1 MNAMQLDP
9 LKQFFETLSP
19 ASVAKMGDFYTE
31 DAYFRDPFNEVRGLP
46 AIERVFAK
54 MWESLDDPRFAIV
67 NVVQQDNEAFFEW
80 DFLFTVK
87 KLRSRGQMT
96 VRGVSHLRFAADG
109 RVQYHRDFWDAASEL
124 YAKLPVIGGVMRW
137 LARKMA

>member
-1 MNAMQLDP
+1 MQLDP
-9 LKQFFETLSP
+9 LKQFFETLTP
-19 ASVAKMGDFYTE
+19 ESVARMGDFYTE
-31 DAYFRDPFNEVRGLP
+31 DATFRDPFNEVKGLP

-54 MWESLDDPRFAIV
+54 MWESLDDPRFVIV
-67 NVVQQDNEAFFEW
+67 NVVEQGNEAFLEW

-87 KLRSRGQMT
+87 RLRSRGLMT

>member
-1 MNAMQLDP
+1 VNAMQLEP
-9 LKQFFETLSP
+9 LKQFFETLTP

-54 MWESLDDPRFAIV
+54 MWESLDDPRFVIV
-67 NVVQQDNEAFFEW
+67 NVVRQDNEAFLEW

-87 KLRSRGQMT
+87 KLRSRGQVT

-124 YAKLPVIGGVMRW
+124 YAKLPVIGGLMRW

>member
-1 MNAMQLDP
+1 MQLDP
-9 LKQFFETLSP
+9 LKQFFETLTP

-31 DAYFRDPFNEVRGLP
+31 DATFRDPFNEVKGLP

-54 MWESLDDPRFAIV
+54 MWESLDDPRFVIV
-67 NVVQQDNEAFFEW
+67 NVVEQGNEAFLEW

-87 KLRSRGQMT
+87 RLRSRGLMT